1 MIDFFLR
8 WGIDVTLLRSNRVFR
23 ALFIGRVLT
32 VFGLSMLVV
41 TVNVQIYA
49 LTGSSLHIALVNSVL
64 GVCSVAGSFIGGAIA
79 DRVDRRIVI
88 LTTRGL
94 AVFGFAALALN
105 AMLPET
111 SLAAIYVITACDA
124 AIGSAGAAAF
134 GAAIPAVVR
143 AEELPATGAI
153 MALSIDLGA
162 AAAPALAGVL
172 IARFEPALVLWVVVG
187 LGIVSWL
194 TICRIPALPPE
205 PAGEPAAPS
214 STSPPAAAAPAPAA
228 SPQPAASPPCAPPA
242 GGTRSAGSIG
252 SAGGTGSAVR
262 WVRRQLR
269 QLRTQT
275 AEAWAFSRRDRVV
288 GTVLLIGFIQI
299 LFASP
304 FVLIPEFVAT
314 ALGGGSAEVGLL
326 YSAPACGAL
335 LAGLSSGWIARRSRL
350 SVIVVV
356 VFTASA
362 LGVAAF
368 GQSTSLWPA
377 FAFLAVVGAGDVIGE
392 ILRFTI
398 ISSRTP
404 DRLRGRI
411 TGLWQAQATVGDT
424 LGGPLLSL
432 AARIVGA
439 GTAISIGGVIAAV
452 LTCALLTR
460 SAVRAH
466 VHSNREKELA

>member
-1 MIDFFLR
+1 MSFFLR
-8 WGIDVTLLRSNRVFR
+8 WGIDVTLLRSNRIFR
-23 ALFIGRVLT
+23 ALFIGRMLT

-64 GVCSVAGSFIGGAIA
+64 GVCSVAGSFIGGSIA

-88 LTTRGL
+88 LVTRGL

-105 AMLPET
+105 AMLPEA
-111 SLAAIYVITACDA
+111 SLAAIYVITAFDA

-172 IARFEPALVLWVVVG
+172 IARFDPALVLWIVVG

-194 TICRIPALPPE
+194 TICRIPALSPE
-205 PAGEPAAPS
+205 PADEPA
-214 STSPPAAAAPAPAA
+214 PPTPAGSGAAVPAA
-228 SPQPAASPPCAPPA
+228 SPLTDAQQPDASP
-242 GGTRSAGSIG
+242 AGSTAPMIG
-252 SAGGTGSAVR
+252 WLRG
-262 WVRRQLR
+262 QLR
-269 QLRTQT
+269 QLRTHT

-432 AARIVGA
+432 AARVLGA
-439 GTAISIGGVIAAV
+439 GAAISIGGVIAAV

-460 SAVRAH
+460 SAVRGH
-466 VHSNREKELA
+466 VHSNREKEHA

>member
-111 SLAAIYVITACDA
+111 SLAAIYVITAFDA

-172 IARFEPALVLWVVVG
+172 IARFDPALVMWIVVG

-194 TICRIPALPPE
+194 AICRIPALPPE
-205 PAGEPAAPS
+205 PADEADSLRDPS
-214 STSPPAAAAPAPAA
+214 ATAA
-228 SPQPAASPPCAPPA
+228 SLQASAPRAGTAA
-242 GGTRSAGSIG
+242 TV
-252 SAGGTGSAVR
+252 TGWLR
-262 WVRRQLR
+262 GHLR

-288 GTVLLIGFIQI
+288 STVLLIGFIQI

-314 ALGGGSAEVGLL
+314 ALGGGNTEVGLL

-335 LAGLSSGWIARRSRL
+335 LAGLSSGWISGRSRL

-368 GQSTSLWPA
+368 GQSTSLWLA
-377 FAFLAVVGAGDVIGE
+377 FVFLAVVGTGDVIGE

-432 AARIVGA
+432 AARVLGA
-439 GTAISIGGVIAAV
+439 GAAISIGGVIAAV
-452 LTCALLTR
+452 LTCALLAR
-460 SAVRAH
+460 SAVRGH
-466 VHSNREKELA
+466 IHSNREKEHA

>member
-1 MIDFFLR
+1 M
-8 WGIDVTLLRSNRVFR
+8 
-23 ALFIGRVLT
+23 
-32 VFGLSMLVV
+32 
-41 TVNVQIYA
+41 
-49 LTGSSLHIALVNSVL
+49 
-64 GVCSVAGSFIGGAIA
+64 
-79 DRVDRRIVI
+79 
-88 LTTRGL
+88 
-94 AVFGFAALALN
+94 
-105 AMLPET
+105 
-111 SLAAIYVITACDA
+111 
-124 AIGSAGAAAF
+124 
-134 GAAIPAVVR
+134 
-143 AEELPATGAI
+143 
-153 MALSIDLGA
+153 
-162 AAAPALAGVL
+162 
-172 IARFEPALVLWVVVG
+172 
-187 LGIVSWL
+187 
-194 TICRIPALPPE
+194 
-205 PAGEPAAPS
+205 
-214 STSPPAAAAPAPAA
+214 
-228 SPQPAASPPCAPPA
+228 
-242 GGTRSAGSIG
+242 
-252 SAGGTGSAVR
+252 
-262 WVRRQLR
+262 
-269 QLRTQT
+269 
-275 AEAWAFSRRDRVV
+275 
-288 GTVLLIGFIQI
+288 LLIGFIQI

-314 ALGGGSAEVGLL
+314 ALGGGNTEVGLL

-335 LAGLSSGWIARRSRL
+335 LAGLSSRWIARRSRL

>member
-1 MIDFFLR
+1 MMGFFLR

-64 GVCSVAGSFIGGAIA
+64 GVCSVAGSFIGGSIA
-79 DRVDRRIVI
+79 DRADRRIVI
-88 LTTRGL
+88 LVTRGL

-105 AMLPET
+105 AMLPEA
-111 SLAAIYVITACDA
+111 SLVAIYIITAFDA

-134 GAAIPAVVR
+134 GAAIPAVVQ
-143 AEELPATGAI
+143 AKELPATGAI

-172 IARFEPALVLWVVVG
+172 IARFDPALVLWIVVG

-205 PAGEPAAPS
+205 PADEPAPQ
-214 STSPPAAAAPAPAA
+214 AA
-228 SPQPAASPPCAPPA
+228 SPLTDAPQPQASP
-242 GGTRSAGSIG
+242 
-252 SAGGTGSAVR
+252 TGSTAPVIG
-262 WVRRQLR
+262 WLR
-269 QLRTQT
+269 GHLLQLRTQT

-314 ALGGGSAEVGLL
+314 SLNGGDTEVGLL
-326 YSAPACGAL
+326 FSAPACGAL

-350 SVIVVV
+350 SVVVVV

-368 GQSTSLWPA
+368 GQSSSLWMA
-377 FAFLAVVGAGDVIGE
+377 FVFLTVVGAGDVIGE

-411 TGLWQAQATVGDT
+411 TGLWQAQATVGDA

-432 AARIVGA
+432 AARVLGA
-439 GTAISIGGVIAAV
+439 GAAISIGGVIAAV

-460 SAVRAH
+460 SAVRGH
-466 VHSNREKELA
+466 VHSNRGKEHV

>member
-1 MIDFFLR
+1 MMGFLLR
-8 WGIDVTLLRSNRVFR
+8 WGIDIAPLRSNRVFR

-64 GVCSVAGSFIGGAIA
+64 GVCSVAGSFLGGAIA
-79 DRVDRRIVI
+79 DRVDRRLVI

-105 AMLPET
+105 AMLPEA
-111 SLAAIYVITACDA
+111 SLAAIYVITAFDA
-124 AIGSAGAAAF
+124 AFGSAGAAAF

-143 AEELPATGAI
+143 TEELPATGAI
-153 MALSIDLGA
+153 MALRIDLGA
-162 AAAPALAGVL
+162 AAAPALAGAL

-194 TICRIPALPPE
+194 TICQIPALPPE

-214 STSPPAAAAPAPAA
+214 STSPPAATAPAPVT
-228 SPQPAASPPCAPPA
+228 SPPPAASPPCAPPA
-242 GGTRSAGSIG
+242 GGTGSAGSIG
-252 SAGGTGSAVR
+252 SAGGTGSAAR
-262 WVRRQLR
+262 WVRR

-377 FAFLAVVGAGDVIGE
+377 FAFFAVVGAGDVIGE
-392 ILRFTI
+392 ILRSTI

-404 DRLRGRI
+404 DRLRRRI